1 MMYVTHVLLLR
12 LAQKKISFSLKY
24 LITKYDWC
32 FYFIPGL
39 IVWKPYN
46 GVYEINVGF
55 LLWEF
60 NIRIRT
66 KKK

>member
-1 MMYVTHVLLLR
+1 M
-12 LAQKKISFSLKY
+12 KKISSSFRY

-32 FYFIPGL
+32 FYFVPNL
-39 IVWKPYN
+39 AVWKPYN
-46 GVYEINVGF
+46 GVYEISVSF

-60 NIRIRT
+60 DIIIRT

>member
-1 MMYVTHVLLLR
+1 M
-12 LAQKKISFSLKY
+12 KKISFNLNY

-32 FYFIPGL
+32 FYFIPSL
-39 IVWKPYN
+39 IVWKVYG
-46 GVYEINVGF
+46 GVYENSVGF
-55 LLWEF
+55 LFWEL